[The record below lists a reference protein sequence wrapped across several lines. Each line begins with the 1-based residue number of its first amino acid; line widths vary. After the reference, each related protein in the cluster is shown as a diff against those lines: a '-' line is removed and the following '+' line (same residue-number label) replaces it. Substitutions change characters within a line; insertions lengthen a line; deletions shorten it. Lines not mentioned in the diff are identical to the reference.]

1 MGKKETIMSVL
12 NELKE
17 AMTEP
22 GIKGALAAQLH
33 DITEQYNDGILT
45 DVEFK
50 DLVAQIGD
58 VQAND
63 DLASDEVTSR
73 WVVNITK
80 TLLSV
85 V

>member
-1 MGKKETIMSVL
+1 MSIL
-12 NELKE
+12 AELQA
-17 AMTEP
+17 AMDEP
-22 GIKGALAAQLH
+22 GIKGQLATQLH
-33 DITEQYNDGILT
+33 DITEQFNDGILT

-63 DLASDEVTSR
+63 ELAADEVTSR

-80 TLLSV
+80 VILSAV
-85 V
+85 

>member
-1 MGKKETIMSVL
+1 MSIL

-17 AMTEP
+17 AMNEP
-22 GIKGALAAQLH
+22 GIKGALAQQLH

-45 DVEFK
+45 EVEFK

-63 DLASDEVTSR
+63 ELAGDEVTSR

-80 TLLSV
+80 VILSAV
-85 V
+85 